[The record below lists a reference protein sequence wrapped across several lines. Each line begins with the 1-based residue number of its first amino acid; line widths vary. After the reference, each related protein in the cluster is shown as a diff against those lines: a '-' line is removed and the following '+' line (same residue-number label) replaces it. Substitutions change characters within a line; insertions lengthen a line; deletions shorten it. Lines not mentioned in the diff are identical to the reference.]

1 MTDWIRESS
10 TGTSPKNRMIRNR
23 NSGILPRNCRSLNR
37 RETGIGRVHRGH
49 YRRRRLFVLI
59 SVLLLPQR
67 RSLLSDGDFGTTT
80 SRRQPALSDCYV
92 TMTFCCCCPLP
103 TTIFCSTIQIAWHC
117 CQRRLDCYEE
127 NLTYYWALNSR
138 IHHCLDGH

>member
-10 TGTSPKNRMIRNR
+10 TGTSRKNRMIQNR
-23 NSGILPRNCRSLNR
+23 NSAILPRNCRSLNR

-49 YRRRRLFVLI
+49 YRRLFVSI
-59 SVLLLPQR
+59 SVLPQ
-67 RSLLSDGDFGTTT
+67 RSLLSDGDFGT
-80 SRRQPALSDCYV
+80 SRQTLSDCYV
-92 TMTFCCCCPLP
+92 TMTFCCRCCCPLA
-103 TTIFCSTIQIAWHC
+103 TIFCSTIQIAWHC

-138 IHHCLDGH
+138 IHQRLDGH